1 MQRHSKNRTED
12 KERRQA
18 KQRNTT
24 QKTKKDEGH
33 GPQIAEVVI
42 NPSTIRSRPRRLHL
56 IINMHDTNKDLSYVL
71 LNDVTP

>member
-1 MQRHSKNRTED
+1 MDGQSRDTEKNRTED

-33 GPQIAEVVI
+33 GPHQKKI
-42 NPSTIRSRPRRLHL
+42 
-56 IINMHDTNKDLSYVL
+56 K
-71 LNDVTP
+71 